1 MSPDLLD
8 SLDSPDSP
16 DSLDSLDSLDALV
29 EPDCAEVAAQGLG
42 LEICT

>member
-1 MSPDLLD
+1 MSPDLLNSPDLLD
-8 SLDSPDSP
+8 SLDSPDS
-16 DSLDSLDSLDALV
+16 LD